1 MITQPSAARLLEVA
15 RQELLDTVLPAVN
28 DPHAQASVHMLQQ
41 ILSTMMVRAEHEIA
55 WLLEETDEL
64 ESLGAQIVEQ
74 LPSATSVASAL
85 DALRSVPTDSYVL
98 SDVSNRYS
106 VASEILSCAFE
117 EVPTGS
123 PLRASVEAALDNRLE
138 HETAVIGDFSLVGR
152 T

>member
-1 MITQPSAARLLEVA
+1 MITQPSAVRLLEVA
-15 RQELLDTVLPAVN
+15 RQELLGTVLPAID

-41 ILSTMMVRAEHEIA
+41 ILSTLMVRAEHEIA
-55 WLLEETDEL
+55 WLLAETGEL
-64 ESLGAQIVEQ
+64 ELLGAQIVEQ
-74 LPSATSVASAL
+74 LPSAASVATAL
-85 DALRSVPTDSYVL
+85 AALRSVPGGSYAL
-98 SDVSNRYS
+98 SDVARRYS

-117 EVPTGS
+117 EVPTAS